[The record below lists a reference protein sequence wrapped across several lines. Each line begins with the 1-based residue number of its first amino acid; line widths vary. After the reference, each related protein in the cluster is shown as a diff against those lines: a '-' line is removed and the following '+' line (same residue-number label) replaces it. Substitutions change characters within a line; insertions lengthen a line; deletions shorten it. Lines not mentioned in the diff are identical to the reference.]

1 MKKLIKNI
9 SNANREYVEIFEQ
22 KIDLLDDKIKSLI
35 LSIDYE
41 IVLVNKCSNVYS
53 EKEFK
58 ELINDISNYKE
69 NYTQETIDKIF
80 RGITSDTIRKICVF
94 SETVLQNQIGFILY
108 HEIGH
113 FLDFYNKTGKFKKFY
128 LSTQKDFVDAYK
140 KDLSENWG
148 NIKQDKRYRLIH
160 LIQNSTLKNPNK
172 VAMAETFA
180 NCFAK
185 IMNEIDEFDFIDLY
199 FKNSLQT
206 TNKIINNFL
215 TTPPT
220 PTL

>member
-41 IVLVNKCSNVYS
+41 IVLANKCSNVYS

-58 ELINDISNYKE
+58 ELINDISSYKE
-69 NYTQETIDKIF
+69 NYTQETIDKIV
-80 RGITSDTIRKICVF
+80 RGITSDIIRKICVF

-140 KDLSENWG
+140 KDLRENWG

-199 FKNSLQT
+199 FKNSLKA
-206 TNKIINNFL
+206 TNKIINDFL
-215 TTPPT
+215 TTSLIS
-220 PTL
+220 TL